1 MSNLEN
7 HINRNLKEKIN
18 DDFLKLL
25 DSKYL
30 YHNMHHTERVIK
42 SAIKIGSDYD
52 LKDSEWK
59 VLLSA
64 CLLHDYGFIKSHV
77 NHEEIGA
84 ELSESI
90 LNDYGYSNEEISSV
104 QSLILITKA
113 IAIPNN
119 DLEAIIRDSDLEY
132 LGSNDFEYISEKLKE
147 EWLLCG
153 VVSSESE
160 FYQLQLDFLINHQ
173 FHTEFMRKNGK
184 KLKEKNLRY
193 AHEMMKSH
201 N

>member
-7 HINRNLKEKIN
+7 HINRKLKEKIN
-18 DDFLKLL
+18 DNFHKLL

-30 YHNMHHTERVIK
+30 YHNLHHTERVIR
-42 SAIKIGSDYD
+42 SAIKIGSNYD

-59 VLLSA
+59 VLLTA

-77 NHEEIGA
+77 DHEEIGA

-90 LNDYGYSNEEISSV
+90 LKDYGYSNEEISSV

-132 LGSNDFEYISEKLKE
+132 LGSNDFEFISEKLKE

>member
-30 YHNMHHTERVIK
+30 YHNLHHTERVIK
-42 SAIKIGSDYD
+42 SAIKIGSDYG

-59 VLLSA
+59 VLLTA

-77 NHEEIGA
+77 DHEEIGA

-90 LNDYGYSNEEISSV
+90 LKDYGYSKEEISSV

-119 DLEAIIRDSDLEY
+119 NLEAIIRDSDLEY

>member
-30 YHNMHHTERVIK
+30 YHNLHHTERVIK

-59 VLLSA
+59 VLLTA

>member
-7 HINRNLKEKIN
+7 HINLNLKEKIN

-30 YHNMHHTERVIK
+30 YHNLHHTERVIK

-59 VLLSA
+59 VLLTA

-90 LNDYGYSNEEISSV
+90 LKDYGYSNKEISSV

-119 DLEAIIRDSDLEY
+119 NLEAIIRDSDLEY

>member
-7 HINRNLKEKIN
+7 HINLNLKEKIN

-30 YHNMHHTERVIK
+30 YHNLHHTERVIK

-59 VLLSA
+59 VLLTA

-77 NHEEIGA
+77 DHEEIGA

-90 LNDYGYSNEEISSV
+90 LKDYGYSNKEISSV

>member
-7 HINRNLKEKIN
+7 YINLNLKEKIN
-18 DDFLKLL
+18 DDFHNLL

-30 YHNMHHTERVIK
+30 YHNLHHTERVIK
-42 SAIKIGSDYD
+42 SAIKIGSDYS

-59 VLLSA
+59 VLLTA

-77 NHEEIGA
+77 DHEEIGA

-90 LNDYGYSNEEISSV
+90 LKNYGYSKEEISSV

-119 DLEAIIRDSDLEY
+119 NLEAIIRDSDLEY

>member
-30 YHNMHHTERVIK
+30 YHNLHHTERVIK

-59 VLLSA
+59 VLLTA

-90 LNDYGYSNEEISSV
+90 LKDYGYSNKEISSV

-132 LGSNDFEYISEKLKE
+132 LGSNDFEYISEKLKD

>member
-30 YHNMHHTERVIK
+30 YHNLHHTERVIK

-59 VLLSA
+59 VLLTA

-90 LNDYGYSNEEISSV
+90 LKDYGYSNKEISSV

>member
-7 HINRNLKEKIN
+7 YINLNLKEKIN
-18 DDFLKLL
+18 DDFYNLL

-30 YHNMHHTERVIK
+30 YHNLHHTERVIK
-42 SAIKIGSDYD
+42 SAIKIGSDYG

-59 VLLSA
+59 VLLTA
-64 CLLHDYGFIKSHV
+64 CLLHDYGFIKSHID
-77 NHEEIGA
+77 HEEIGA

-119 DLEAIIRDSDLEY
+119 NLEAIIRDSDLEY

-153 VVSSESE
+153 VISSESE

>member
-7 HINRNLKEKIN
+7 YINLNLKEKIN
-18 DDFLKLL
+18 DDFHNLL

-30 YHNMHHTERVIK
+30 YHNLHHTERVIK

-59 VLLSA
+59 VLLTA

-77 NHEEIGA
+77 DHEEIGA

-90 LNDYGYSNEEISSV
+90 LKNYGYSKEEISSV

-119 DLEAIIRDSDLEY
+119 NLEAIIRDSDLEY

>member
-7 HINRNLKEKIN
+7 HINLNLKEKIN

-30 YHNMHHTERVIK
+30 YHNLHHTERVIK

-59 VLLSA
+59 VLLTA

-77 NHEEIGA
+77 DHEEIGA

-90 LNDYGYSNEEISSV
+90 LNDYGYSNKEISSV

-160 FYQLQLDFLINHQ
+160 FYQLQLNFLINHQ

>member
-7 HINRNLKEKIN
+7 YINLNLKEKIN

-30 YHNMHHTERVIK
+30 YHNLHHTERVIK

-59 VLLSA
+59 VLLTA

-77 NHEEIGA
+77 DHEEIGA

-90 LNDYGYSNEEISSV
+90 LNDFGYSNKEISSV